1 MTLTHSAKEKL
12 TVREVI
18 NRYGHCIDLV
28 SMDRHFNDISVGLF
42 VKGRRFTVWSYSTVP
57 GVETRL
63 EQIRD
68 RLVAWGEMTPVA
80 GSPSQADYTVGE
92 LLERPLRFLFMEAVD
107 KDPSTPIPSGRIE
120 ARDTKSLL
128 TFVVSGTS
136 DGGRHIYTVSAEG
149 EDQRSE
155 MRVKAVVGGYMRY
168 GSCLR
173 VAPNSFAFPDGERH
187 DGFARLILNYAR
199 NVSGV
204 ENMLAASEL
213 HGQMTTQTLGFS
225 RS

>member
-1 MTLTHSAKEKL
+1 LTQSAREKL

-18 NRYGHCIDLV
+18 GRYGHCIDLV

-42 VKGRRFTVWSYSTVP
+42 VKGRRFTVWSYTTVP
-57 GVETRL
+57 GVEKRL
-63 EQIRD
+63 VQIRD

-80 GSPSQADYTVGE
+80 DSSNQADYAVGE

-120 ARDTKSLL
+120 ARDTKTLL
-128 TFVVSGTS
+128 TFVVSGK
-136 DGGRHIYTVSAEG
+136 AEG
-149 EDQRSE
+149 DKYVYTAAAEGDEPRAD

-173 VAPNSFAFPDGERH
+173 VAPTKFTFPDGERH
-187 DGFARLILNYAR
+187 DGFARLLLHYAR
-199 NVSGV
+199 NVTGV
-204 ENMLAASEL
+204 ENMLAANEL
-213 HGQMTTQTLGFS
+213 QGQMTTQTLGFS